1 MVTFIGEPNLL
12 VRLNPPIGNIKHVR
26 FDVKGEFNTEN
37 ELMIQRFHHRFDSC
51 PSNNTATEG
60 MTDDLEY
67 QDHGKMEIKQ
77 YTCKNCDFTTIKKGD
92 LMVHYRQNHPKE
104 EV

>member
-1 MVTFIGEPNLL
+1 MVTFIGEPNML

-26 FDVKGEFNTEN
+26 FDAKGEFNTEN

-60 MTDDLEY
+60 MTDDLEF
-67 QDHGKMEIKQ
+67 QDHGQLSIKL
-77 YTCKNCDFTTIKKGD
+77 YHCNKCDFTSENKGVLLAHKKSE
-92 LMVHYRQNHPKE
+92 HPKE
-104 EV
+104 D